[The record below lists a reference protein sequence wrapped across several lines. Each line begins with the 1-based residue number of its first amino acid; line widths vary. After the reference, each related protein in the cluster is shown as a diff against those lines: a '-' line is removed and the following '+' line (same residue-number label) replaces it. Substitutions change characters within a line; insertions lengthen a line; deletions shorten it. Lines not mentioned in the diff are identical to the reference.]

1 MQSRVIQVA
10 VGNMERAVRKLH
22 AWPGRDNDTPEFIC
36 HYDLRWFDTAVAD
49 ESPNPSAN
57 LVELIAWTFPEQRY
71 WSSEARGPY
80 SNKP

>member
-22 AWPGRDNDTPEFIC
+22 ARPGRDNDTPEFIC
-36 HYDLRWFDTAVAD
+36 HYDPRWLDTAVTN
-49 ESPNPSAN
+49 ESTNPSAN
-57 LVELIAWTFPEQRY
+57 LVELIAWTFPEKHY

-80 SNKP
+80 PDKP